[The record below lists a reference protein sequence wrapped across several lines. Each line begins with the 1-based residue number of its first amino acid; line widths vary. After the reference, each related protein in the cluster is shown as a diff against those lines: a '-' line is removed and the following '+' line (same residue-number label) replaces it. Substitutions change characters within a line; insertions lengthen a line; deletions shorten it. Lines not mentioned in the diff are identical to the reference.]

1 MLVCSDIKT
10 TNMNHHILTPDLS
23 NMAACSVVRKASNY
37 DALVAPLALVNK
49 LIS

>member
-10 TNMNHHILTPDLS
+10 TNMNHHILTPELS